1 MALKLQINIPLEL
14 ALTRPD
20 PKRYTNEG
28 RTSLMYSVVLRD
40 GTEEKAFLTQAC
52 ADTITQ
58 LQIQPREWFTLCR
71 RKLPNG
77 GGEYFEVHTSANSV
91 RSGVLASIP
100 TPTPAPVPQPI
111 PAQRASSSHSGAS
124 SVMGAALMAAIDA
137 ATEAKQ
143 YAASKGITLEF
154 KPEDLR
160 AIANTLFIAAS
171 KDSLF
176 SERVA

>member
-1 MALKLQINIPLEL
+1 MALKLQINLPVEL
-14 ALTRPD
+14 ALTRAD

-71 RKLPNG
+71 RKTPQ

-91 RSGVLASIP
+91 RSGVPASIP
-100 TPTPAPVPQPI
+100 APAPTPVPQPI
-111 PAQRASSSHSGAS
+111 PPQRANTSHSGAS
-124 SVMGAALMAAIDA
+124 SVMGAALIAAIDA

-154 KPEDLR
+154 KPEDVR
-160 AIANTLFIAAS
+160 AIAATLFIAAS
-171 KDSLF
+171 HQQN
-176 SERVA
+176 AA